1 MDLTTILSWLL
12 TSDNI
17 DGLAK
22 QVGIENKQAQSLI
35 KAGLPIL
42 MWSLKKN
49 TETSDGAQSLS
60 DALDQHQELPTKL
73 TDLVSG
79 DKAIDAQKIL
89 GHILGQDKDKIQG
102 QVAQQAWVSGDQA
115 GQILWALAQAALGW
129 LGQAKKQEWLDT
141 TWVSQTVSS
150 ISDQFKDGSML
161 DTILVSMFDK
171 NKDGSYKDDLITMG
185 MNWIKSQLS
194 GKKS

>member
-60 DALDQHQELPTKL
+60 DALDQHQELPTNL

-79 DKAIDAQKIL
+79 GKAVDAQKIL

-115 GQILWALAQAALGW
+115 SQILGALAQAALGW
-129 LGQAKKQEWLDT
+129 LGQTKKQEWLNT

-161 DTILVSMFDK
+161 DGILVSMLDK

-185 MNWIKSQLS
+185 MNWIKTQLS
-194 GKKS
+194 GKK